1 MNSPILGIDVSK
13 DSLDVHLIIAA
24 TSLHAGFANTPKGH
38 KHLVRWLQKR
48 CGQEQ
53 VHICLEATGQYAFP
67 VAEILHAA
75 DHLVSLVNPA
85 RISAYA
91 RSLLARNKTDRLDAA
106 IIADFCRTQS
116 PPAWHPPREE
126 LRELQALVRLLEDL
140 TITRQAEINRLKSG
154 IRSVDVARIL
164 EDHIA
169 FLDDQIQ
176 QVEQLINTHIAHDDD
191 LRRKKEL
198 LISIPGIGEKTAH
211 ILLGELL
218 YLDSFQDAKQVVAYA
233 GLNPR
238 QRLSGKL
245 KGRSPISKTGNPHL
259 RKALYFPAIVA
270 KRRNPVVHQFC
281 VRLEENGLV
290 PMQVIIAGMRK
301 LLHIAFG
308 VLKNDCPFD
317 PNYEQFPS
325 QSQQMPAFSS

>member
-13 DSLDVHLIIAA
+13 DSLDTHLIIADTNQQA
-24 TSLHAGFANTPKGH
+24 VFENTSQGH
-38 KHLVRWLQKR
+38 KHLVRWLQKH

-53 VHICLEATGQYAFP
+53 VHVCLEATGQFAFP
-67 VAEILHAA
+67 VAEALHVA
-75 DHLVSLVNPA
+75 DHLISLVNPA

-91 RSLLARNKTDRLDAA
+91 RSLLTRNKTDRLDAA
-106 IIADFCRTQS
+106 IIADFCRTQA

-140 TITRQAEINRLKSG
+140 KATRQAEINRLKSG
-154 IRSVDVARIL
+154 IRSADVARIL

-176 QVEQLINTHIAHDDD
+176 HVEHLIKTHIAQDDD
-191 LRRKKEL
+191 LHRKKQL
-198 LISIPGIGEKTAH
+198 LLSIPGIGEQTAH
-211 ILLGELL
+211 TLLGELL
-218 YLDSFQDAKQVVAYA
+218 YLDPFQNAKRVAAYA

-238 QRLSGKL
+238 QRRSGKL
-245 KGRSPISKTGNPHL
+245 KGRSPISKGNSQL

-270 KRRNPVVHQFC
+270 KDCNPIVQRFC
-281 VRLEENGLV
+281 ARLEENGLV
-290 PMQVIIAGMRK
+290 PMQVFSASMRK

-308 VLKNDCPFD
+308 VVKNDCPFD
-317 PNYEQFPS
+317 PHYEQSVSNS
-325 QSQQMPAFSS
+325 QRTPLFAS